1 MAFFIRRT
9 TLTWTKLEVDGEIEG
24 LRGVDGMMGVVRVV
38 HVEGMMAEQGVV
50 AEQGMV
56 VVVCTEGVVAEQG
69 MVEEG
74 VEEGVKVALGS
85 ETVHHHQHQLITI
98 SLKNYK
104 THLSSGHIW
113 IFAFSKNRR

>member
-1 MAFFIRRT
+1 M
-9 TLTWTKLEVDGEIEG
+9 DGEIEG

-38 HVEGMMAEQGVV
+38 HVEGMMAEQ
-50 AEQGMV
+50 
-56 VVVCTEGVVAEQG
+56 GVVAEQG

-113 IFAFSKNRR
+113 SFVFSKNRR